1 MPKIYTKRG
10 DKGETGLLYG
20 GRIQKNDPRCD
31 AYGTIDE
38 AVAAIGLAR
47 TLMVSEDVAKIL
59 KSVQKDLFTV
69 GAELATDTKEYG
81 RLKENFSV
89 VTEEMVVD
97 IENLIDEFRSRISLP
112 NAFVIPGGSSSSSA
126 LDLSRSIIRRAE
138 RHVVTL
144 KELNLLASDCVLR
157 YLNRLSDLLFILA
170 RYEDRDLPIEYLI
183 D

>member
-20 GRIQKNDPRCD
+20 GRVQKNDPRCD

-38 AVAAIGLAR
+38 AIAAIGLAR
-47 TLMVSEDVAKIL
+47 TLMVSKDVPTIL
-59 KSVQKDLFTV
+59 KSIQKDLFTV
-69 GAELATDTKEYG
+69 GAELATDAKEYNK
-81 RLKENFSV
+81 LKDNFSV
-89 VTEEMVVD
+89 VTEEMVVEL
-97 IENLIDEFRSRISLP
+97 ENLIDQFRSRISLP

-144 KELNLLASDCVLR
+144 KELNLLAGDCVLR

-170 RYEDRDLPIEYLI
+170 RYEDKDLLIEHLS

>member
-1 MPKIYTKRG
+1 MIGALYSKVTQPQEG
-10 DKGETGLLYG
+10 DIGVYRDINPPNK
-20 GRIQKNDPRCD
+20 Q
-31 AYGTIDE
+31 DE
-38 AVAAIGLAR
+38 YN
-47 TLMVSEDVAKIL
+47 KL
-59 KSVQKDLFTV
+59 KD
-69 GAELATDTKEYG
+69 
-81 RLKENFSV
+81 NFSV
-89 VTEEMVVD
+89 VTEEMVVEL
-97 IENLIDEFRSRISLP
+97 ENLIDQFRSRISLP